1 MSSMCC
7 LFALQNQRFL
17 KSKCFEDARR
27 RKIAFNHQGDLKMIG
42 EKLRE
47 LGEYIEKIDEIKP
60 IELLEINM
68 KKIEKELEEFP
79 TEQLELG
86 SEFNK
91 DIFRVMTEYSKKD
104 ISNSVIICEL
114 YNRLIDFSR
123 KSMIKTRAESLGI
136 DRKMYKEEMGLLF
149 KGKST

>member
-1 MSSMCC
+1 
-7 LFALQNQRFL
+7 
-17 KSKCFEDARR
+17 
-27 RKIAFNHQGDLKMIG
+27 MIG

-60 IELLEINM
+60 IELLGTNM
-68 KKIEKELEEFP
+68 KKIEEELEELP
-79 TEQLELG
+79 AEQLELG

-114 YNRLIDFSR
+114 YNLLIGFSR
-123 KSMIKTRAESLGI
+123 KSMIETRAELLGI
-136 DRKMYKEEMGLLF
+136 DRKMYKDEMNLLF